1 MTKADSR
8 NGTRA
13 AALTVR
19 GLSLRFGGLL
29 AVNDVSFTVTPG
41 EIHALI
47 GPNGAGKTTTFN
59 LIAGMYRPDKGEVL
73 LDDRS
78 LVGLRP
84 DQICRAGV
92 GRTFQIVRPFNDL
105 SVIENVAIG
114 ALVLLAAQPASAVAA
129 AITESRRLAFMLS
142 PFACPCQVP

>member
-78 LVGLRP
+78 LIGLRP
-84 DQICRAGV
+84 DQ
-92 GRTFQIVRPFNDL
+92 RP
-105 SVIENVAIG
+105 
-114 ALVLLAAQPASAVAA
+114 
-129 AITESRRLAFMLS
+129 R
-142 PFACPCQVP
+142 